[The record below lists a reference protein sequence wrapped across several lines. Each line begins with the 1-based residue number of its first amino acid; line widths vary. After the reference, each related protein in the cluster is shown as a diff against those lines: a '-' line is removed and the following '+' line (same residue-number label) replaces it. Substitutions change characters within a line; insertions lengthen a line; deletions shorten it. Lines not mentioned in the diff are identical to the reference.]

1 MPEIEA
7 IGIRQMRDEATRV
20 GQELGAGK
28 WFVQKRHDVAIGAIL
43 PWDVVEDCLGRP
55 AAADLV
61 RALRGPR
68 PEPEGGQF

>member
-1 MPEIEA
+1 VPDIEA

-28 WFVQKRHDVAIGAIL
+28 WFVLKRHDVALGALL
-43 PWDVVEDCLGRP
+43 PWDAVEECLGKQ

-68 PEPEGGQF
+68 PEPSGGQV